1 MEKERAEG
9 EVSRRQF
16 FNKGIKGAAI
26 AAYVAPVILSV
37 SLNRPAG
44 ADEGQGNQG
53 QGGDN
58 QGQGKGKGGN
68 VSEVDGKGKGDGG
81 GR

>member
-37 SLNRPAG
+37 SLTRPAV
-44 ADEGQGNQG
+44 ADDDDKGKGGQ
-53 QGGDN
+53 DDK
-58 QGQGKGKGGN
+58 GKGKGGN
-68 VSEVDGKGKGDGG
+68 VSEVEGKGKGKGKG
-81 GR
+81 N

>member
-37 SLNRPAG
+37 SLNRPAN
-44 ADEGQGNQG
+44 ADDG
-53 QGGDN
+53 QGGQDDK
-58 QGQGKGKGGN
+58 GKGKGGN
-68 VSEVDGKGKGDGG
+68 VSEVEGKGKGKGN
-81 GR
+81 

>member
-16 FNKGIKGAAI
+16 FSKGIKGAAI

-37 SLNRPAG
+37 SLNRPAS
-44 ADEGQGNQG
+44 ADDDDKGRGGQ
-53 QGGDN
+53 DDK
-58 QGQGKGKGGN
+58 GKGKGGN
-68 VSEVDGKGKGDGG
+68 VSEVGDGKGKGKGK
-81 GR
+81 